1 MGGYDGSYKN
11 DVWYSSDGETWTQA
25 TSSAPWSAR
34 SYNTSVVYNNK
45 IWVIGGFRFYDVNFI
60 LFKDVWYS
68 SDGINWTQA
77 TSSAPWSARAYHT
90 SVVYDNKIWVM
101 GGEVSSGNRWNDVW
115 YSSNGINW
123 TRATPVASWSG
134 RAYHTS
140 VVYDN
145 NIWVMGGYVGS
156 NRWND
161 VWFWWW

>member
-1 MGGYDGSYKN
+1 
-11 DVWYSSDGETWTQA
+11 
-25 TSSAPWSAR
+25 
-34 SYNTSVVYNNK
+34 
-45 IWVIGGFRFYDVNFI
+45 
-60 LFKDVWYS
+60 
-68 SDGINWTQA
+68 
-77 TSSAPWSARAYHT
+77 
-90 SVVYDNKIWVM
+90 M